1 MLESISIQQGDY
13 AVSDFLDT
21 YTFGVNGSQ
30 YVPKADADIAALA
43 TAAGGNSFCLTTA
56 IGDGT
61 DASGN
66 GNNFTPT
73 SMSDAANGSADT
85 PSLVYASTP
94 PTSPRPTIKALITS
108 ILFSTQA
115 TAQQMLLLELA
126 FSLILSGL
134 RTEPELH
141 HIHFMMLLEV
151 FRNNLSQTI
160 LLPKQLRLQA

>member
-1 MLESISIQQGDY
+1 MTTGLSAGNLDLAHVSGNAARSAFGDTLGGGQW
-13 AVSDFLDT
+13 VFEGTLLVT
-21 YTFGVNGSQ
+21 G
-30 YVPKADADIAALA
+30 
-43 TAAGGNSFCLTTA
+43 TAA
-56 IGDGT
+56 IGWSALNVAMNNFPTQGPVVVYPD
-61 DASGN
+61 N
-66 GNNFTPT
+66 GNKYVSSTSGTGPT
-73 SMSDAANGSADT
+73 TLKDYF
-85 PSLVYASTP
+85 PSVRID
-94 PTSPRPTIKALITS
+94 SPRLGAS

-151 FRNNLSQTI
+151 FRNKLSQTL